1 MSNYVTLL
9 YKFVTLWY
17 TLVMKIT
24 IEENGQD
31 YFMLKFSEYEVNEDI
46 SYWTAYRMLELAILL
61 NKYGYHTF
69 PACIHSLS
77 DKEEDEHNF
86 RVIVINDPKYGRAYS
101 IIDAQEILLLYWT
114 DETVLVHLLKEV
126 FYLANDRTLPITL
139 TL

>member
-69 PACIHSLS
+69 PAYISSLS

-86 RVIVINDPKYGRAYS
+86 RVIVINDPKYDRAYS